1 MKIVRFR
8 THDSKVI
15 RYGLWREDYVR
26 VIAATPFEGMIVGT
40 SEQYE
45 IEDVVIL
52 SPCVPTK
59 VVAVGL
65 NFRDH
70 AKEMNMAL
78 PEEPLIFLKPPSS
91 VIGHGDEI
99 VLPEMSNQVEHEAEL
114 GVVIGTRA
122 KNVHAK
128 DAQRYILGYTC
139 LNDVTARDLQR
150 KDGQFT
156 RAKGFDTFCPIGP
169 WIETEIDP
177 SDLAVE
183 CLVNGDVKQASRTSQ
198 FIHDVNELV
207 SFISS
212 VMTLEPGDVIATG
225 TPNGVSKLNP
235 GDEVTVRIEGIGD
248 LTNKV
253 VSYE

>member
-8 THDSKVI
+8 TQDSEVI
-15 RYGLWREDYVR
+15 RYGLWREDHVR
-26 VIAATPFEGMIVGT
+26 VIVATPFEGMIVGT
-40 SEQYE
+40 SERYD

-52 SPCVPTK
+52 SPCTPTK

-114 GVVIGTRA
+114 GVVIGTKA
-122 KNVHAK
+122 KNVHAE

-225 TPNGVSKLNP
+225 TPKGVSKLSP